1 MIIKDTTIANTVTA
15 ASLSMV
21 AMDYIELLTVL
32 SLSSAV
38 LLNVILIIKNVF
50 FSKKKDSI

>member
-1 MIIKDTTIANTVTA
+1 MDKDTTIANAVTA

-21 AMDYIELLTVL
+21 AMNYIELLTVL
-32 SLSSAV
+32 SLASAV
-38 LLNVILIIKNVF
+38 ILNFILIIKNLF

>member
-1 MIIKDTTIANTVTA
+1 MMIKDTTIANAVTA

>member
-1 MIIKDTTIANTVTA
+1 MMIKDTTIANAVTA

-21 AMDYIELLTVL
+21 AMNYIELLTVL

-50 FSKKKDSI
+50 FSKKKDNI

>member
-1 MIIKDTTIANTVTA
+1 MMIKDTTIANAVTA

-21 AMDYIELLTVL
+21 AMNYIELLTVL

>member
-1 MIIKDTTIANTVTA
+1 MIKDTTVANTITA

-21 AMDYIELLTVL
+21 AMDYIDLLTAL
-32 SLSSAV
+32 SLSTAV
-38 LLNVILIIKNVF
+38 VLNVILIIKNVF